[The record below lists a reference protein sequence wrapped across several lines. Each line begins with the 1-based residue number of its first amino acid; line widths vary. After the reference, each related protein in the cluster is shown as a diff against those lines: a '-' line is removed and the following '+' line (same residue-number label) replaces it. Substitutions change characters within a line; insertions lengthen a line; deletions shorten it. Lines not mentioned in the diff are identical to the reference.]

1 LAQPFYGFS
10 CGISMN
16 STDGWDSYWSGS
28 QSGAAYGQEGI
39 DHPLL
44 AAHWRR
50 LLATVKSGE
59 TVLDVASGRGALA
72 AFLRPEQVDLVSV
85 DFSSAALR
93 SQTSL
98 FPAIK
103 AVAADVRQ
111 LPFGDGGIDRIISQY
126 GIEYGG
132 VDAIPALIRLIRPG
146 GRIQLVLHMSGSVI
160 DSECQANVDALARL
174 EASQF
179 LTLAA
184 AMFEA
189 GFLVLKGESGPEI
202 AREKAVPVI
211 SAHEELGAILR
222 QYGEGIAGGTIKTL
236 FMESAKMQER
246 LPNYVEAE
254 VMEWLASMA
263 RETVTYKQRMQSMVG
278 AAISE
283 EVFKLL
289 MEKFRAAGM
298 TIEEACPIKDDADQA
313 LGWSLSVV
321 AT

>member
-179 LTLAA
+179 LTLA
-184 AMFEA
+184 
-189 GFLVLKGESGPEI
+189 
-202 AREKAVPVI
+202 VI